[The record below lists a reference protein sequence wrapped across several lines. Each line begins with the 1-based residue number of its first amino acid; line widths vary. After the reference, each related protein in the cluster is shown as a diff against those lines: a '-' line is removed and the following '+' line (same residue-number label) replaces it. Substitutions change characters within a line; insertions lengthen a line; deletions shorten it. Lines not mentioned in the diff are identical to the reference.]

1 METIA
6 ISELRA
12 NLMKFINEVKNGS
25 TISVTSRGKI
35 VAKIVP
41 PDISKKNADKKL
53 KELRKTAIIKDVVSP
68 IKENWDVN

>member
-1 METIA
+1 METVA

-25 TISVTSRGKI
+25 SIKVTSRGKI

-41 PDISKKNADKKL
+41 PDISKKNAIKEL
-53 KELRKTAIIKDVVSP
+53 KELRKTAILKDVVSP
-68 IKENWDVN
+68 IDENWKVS

>member
-25 TISVTSRGKI
+25 SISVTSRGKI

-41 PDISKKNADKKL
+41 PEVSKKNANKKL
-53 KELRKTAIIKDVVSP
+53 KELRKTAIIHDVISP
-68 IKENWDVN
+68 IDENWEVT

>member
-1 METIA
+1 METVA

-25 TISVTSRGKI
+25 SIKVTSRGKI

-41 PDISKKNADKKL
+41 PDISKKNAIKKL
-53 KELRKTAIIKDVVSP
+53 KELRKTAILKDVVSP
-68 IKENWDVN
+68 IDENWKVS